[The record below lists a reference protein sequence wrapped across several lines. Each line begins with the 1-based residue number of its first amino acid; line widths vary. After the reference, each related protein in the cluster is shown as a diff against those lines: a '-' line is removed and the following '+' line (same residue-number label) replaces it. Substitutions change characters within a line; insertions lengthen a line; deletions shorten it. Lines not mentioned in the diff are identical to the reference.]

1 MLSFLLTVSSCFQA
15 TEYISILRHGSM
27 ANCPCFRIPSLIVTG
42 PSSLV
47 LLVEA
52 RWDSSEC
59 YPVAIKPPLQQTTA
73 PSLALVSSSDGGRSF
88 DRNLTIIKDARCG
101 HTCNPHATWA
111 PDSKKIVVVFQSAS
125 GIATISTSDPFG
137 RTGWTQPMSLTQF
150 IGSDWSKALPG
161 PGAALT
167 VKLPDE
173 NERLIFCAH
182 LGAYT
187 QDVVFFSDDGG
198 LNFNVSSS
206 TPYNTAHNVLKGMDE
221 CSLAQLTNGSIVL
234 VLRNFGGFR
243 EHDPRGLHNPRC
255 ADKGICKAFS
265 RSDDLGLTW

>member
-1 MLSFLLTVSSCFQA
+1 MLSFLVALFSYFQT

-27 ANCPCFRIPSLIVTG
+27 DNCPCFRIPSLVVTG

-59 YPVAIKPPLQQTTA
+59 HHVGSKPPLQQNTA
-73 PSLALVSSSDGGRSF
+73 PSLALISSSDGGRSF
-88 DRNLTIIKDARCG
+88 DKNLTIVKVAKCG

-111 PDSKKIVVVFQSAS
+111 QDSNKLVVVFQSAS
-125 GIATISTSDPFG
+125 GIATISTTDPFG
-137 RTGWTQPMSLTQF
+137 RTGWTQPVSLTKF
-150 IGSDWSKALPG
+150 IGSEWSRALPG
-161 PGAALT
+161 PGDALT
-167 VKLPDE
+167 VKLPDKS
-173 NERLIFCAH
+173 ERLIFCAH

-198 LNFNVSSS
+198 ASFNVSSS
-206 TPYNTAHNVLKGMDE
+206 TPYDATNNVLKGMDE
-221 CSLAQLTNGSIVL
+221 CSLAQLANGSVVL
-234 VLRNFGGFR
+234 VLRNFGGFH